1 MPDDRYQG
9 NLLDPLVVQQN
20 RNRHLAND
28 GVLPSSGGG
37 SFSGGNGI
45 IWFLALVVAGVIMA
59 AILLLWEFGKWL
71 LTALRSRKGT
81 PFYFGVAFLI
91 VLGILVSTPVLAEIN
106 ENNLID
112 QVINQYRNNVAQW
125 SGPIMN
131 AATWMF
137 WSLALIEFTWT
148 GALLALRGADYAEVI
163 TEFIVRVMF
172 IGFFAALLAFGPGWA
187 QAIIWSLSDI
197 AGQASVAAGGQ
208 ANTGAADVFDTGLE
222 LAGRMVDDVSFWDSG
237 IEALGIWVGSL
248 IVIVCF
254 SLMTAMLIL
263 TMVETYIVVQA
274 AVILLGFGP
283 TRWTKDYAIR
293 YLVYA
298 GSTGMKW
305 FVILLVVG
313 LGEAL
318 MNQWLNQYEN
328 NDTQVLLIIGAAI
341 VLLALVKNLP
351 DMMQSILTG
360 VSIGTG
366 QNAVAATQQTINS
379 TRMASAAA
387 SRIATGTAGVGR
399 AAVAAT
405 QLSRAQGN
413 TGIGIVSGAVSN
425 LAGGIASEVGDKVT
439 KGRYA
444 GPGYGAGHRIS
455 DNMKKKIDA
464 LRSEGSIGKG
474 AS

>member
-1 MPDDRYQG
+1 MPNDRYTG
-9 NLLDPLVVQQN
+9 NLLDPLIIQQN
-20 RNRHLAND
+20 RDRYA
-28 GVLPSSGGG
+28 PIEQSGARSFGASGIGSVIWLILGG
-37 SFSGGNGI
+37 IVVAI
-45 IWFLALVVAGVIMA
+45 IMAVAILAL
-59 AILLLWEFGKWL
+59 EFAKWL
-71 LTALRSRKGT
+71 MRSLRSRNGIS
-81 PFYFGVAFLI
+81 FYASVAFLI
-91 VLGILVSTPVLAEIN
+91 IVGFLIAAPAMAEIN
-106 ENNLID
+106 EDNLID
-112 QVINQYRNNVAQW
+112 QIINQYRNNVAQW
-125 SGPIMN
+125 AGPITN

-172 IGFFAALLAFGPGWA
+172 IGFFAALLIFGPGWA
-187 QAIIWSLSDI
+187 QAIIWSLSDV
-197 AGQASVAAGGQ
+197 AAQASQAAGGQ
-208 ANTGAADVFDTGLE
+208 GTTGAADVFDTGLE

-237 IEALGIWVGSL
+237 IEALGIWAGSL

-254 SLMTAMLIL
+254 ALMTAMLIL

-283 TRWTKDYAIR
+283 TRWTKDYGIR

-298 GSTGMKW
+298 GATGMKW
-305 FVILLVVG
+305 FVLLLIVG

-328 NDTQVLLIIGAAI
+328 NDTQILLVIGASI
-341 VLLALVKNLP
+341 VLLALVRNLP

-366 QNAVAATQQTINS
+366 QHAMAAAQQTINS
-379 TRMASAAA
+379 TRMAGAAGA
-387 SRIATGTAGVGR
+387 RIATAAAGLGS
-399 AAVAAT
+399 ASVAAT

-413 TGIGIVSGAVSN
+413 TGVGIVSGAVKN

-444 GPGYGAGHRIS
+444 GPASGAGHRIS
-455 DNMKKKIDA
+455 DNMKKKIAA
-464 LRSEGSIGKG
+464 LRSEGSMSKG
-474 AS
+474 S